1 SWPTRRRSR
10 SPAYRLPP
18 PLRARTGRPR
28 SSAEGGREELS
39 LNQPVATP
47 RTLGRYEIQAEIGRG
62 MMGVVYKAADPALD
76 RSVAL
81 KVFRLA
87 QPVPDDEQE
96 IAEQRFLREAS
107 LAASL
112 SHPSIVV
119 VHDVGF

>member
-1 SWPTRRRSR
+1 
-10 SPAYRLPP
+10 
-18 PLRARTGRPR
+18 
-28 SSAEGGREELS
+28 
-39 LNQPVATP
+39 
-47 RTLGRYEIQAEIGRG
+47 

-119 VHDVGF
+119 VHDVGFDPEARTPFMALEYLEGRTLAEIAARGPAPDWREALGLAARL